1 MSRNNCTQTVLTII
15 INNIFHTLYDINKM
29 NIQDR
34 YNLNLISHS
43 NKTTEK
49 FRGIDF
55 DWSCAVYINE
65 V

>member
-1 MSRNNCTQTVLTII
+1 MMSRNNCTQTVLTII

-34 YNLNLISHS
+34 HNPNLISHS

-49 FRGIDF
+49 FRGINF
-55 DWSCAVYINE
+55 D
-65 V
+65 

>member
-34 YNLNLISHS
+34 HNLNLISHF

-55 DWSCAVYINE
+55 D
-65 V
+65 